1 MASQYLLEADWAGDD
16 LPCLT
21 IAPEPFGSELPPVLL
36 LHGLGGRKENQLM
49 AGYSFA
55 RAGFRG
61 VAFDL
66 AMHGERERAED
77 RERLLQGD
85 YAAAMFEI
93 VAQSVRDVSR
103 VIDWLGV
110 DSIALHA
117 VSLGGIVAFAAMLGE
132 PRISTA
138 SIAMGTPD
146 WLGMLEPHGVIEGH
160 PLYPLA
166 SSLSPLELAHKI
178 PPSAL
183 LMLHGDEDDVIPIS
197 GVRKLQ
203 SRLQESYRETPER
216 LDLVVY
222 REHGHKYTD
231 DMLKRSIAW
240 TQKFH

>member
-1 MASQYLLEADWAGDD
+1 MANQYLLEADWAADD

-55 RAGFRG
+55 RAGFRA
-61 VAFDL
+61 VACDL
-66 AMHGERERAED
+66 ALHGERERADD
-77 RERLLQGD
+77 RDRLLQED
-85 YAAAMFEI
+85 YVSTMFEM
-93 VAQSVRDVSR
+93 VAQSVRDVTR

-117 VSLGGIVAFAAMLGE
+117 VSLGGVVAFAALLAE
-132 PRISTA
+132 PRISAA

-146 WLGMLEPHGVIEGH
+146 WLGMLAPYGVVEGH
-160 PLYPLA
+160 ALYPLA
-166 SSLSPLELAHKI
+166 SSISPLELAHEMA
-178 PPSAL
+178 PAAL
-183 LMLHGDEDDVIPIS
+183 LMLNGDEDDTIPID

-203 SRLQESYRETPER
+203 TKLEEKYRAAPER
-216 LDLVVY
+216 LELVVY

-231 DMLKRSIAW
+231 DMLRRGIAW
-240 TQKFH
+240 TQRFL